1 VRLFCNLDSLQC
13 GAWWLLKINHQFAFS
28 ETRWQIKTLM
38 SNLLQPK
45 YSKDKKRFPDGCI
58 WIAWAYLHP
67 PMVSW
72 SETPHLFWLTQC
84 CLPACHAIWHHAVYF
99 WRRAWV
105 SGCCCLTHISPFL
118 LRFALSFD
126 GLLCCLTV
134 KRTFG
139 TLYICGLVSVTLSC
153 TLPVNHD
160 YFVSKRLYTMSWVLS
175 TEVNSVVT
183 ESIMG
188 RNLI

>member
-1 VRLFCNLDSLQC
+1 MKYLTWCMHVRNSKTLINTIIIVGLLAFPFVERIFCNLDCLQSRV
-13 GAWWLLKINHQFAFS
+13 WWLLKINHQFAFS
-28 ETRWQIKTLM
+28 ETRWRIKALM

-45 YSKDKKRFPDGCI
+45 YSNDKKHFPDGYI
-58 WIAWAYLHP
+58 WIAWAYLLP

-126 GLLCCLTV
+126 GLLCSLAE
-134 KRTFG
+134 KRHSEH
-139 TLYICGLVSVTLSC
+139 LGLCISAV
-153 TLPVNHD
+153 
-160 YFVSKRLYTMSWVLS
+160 
-175 TEVNSVVT
+175 
-183 ESIMG
+183 
-188 RNLI
+188 